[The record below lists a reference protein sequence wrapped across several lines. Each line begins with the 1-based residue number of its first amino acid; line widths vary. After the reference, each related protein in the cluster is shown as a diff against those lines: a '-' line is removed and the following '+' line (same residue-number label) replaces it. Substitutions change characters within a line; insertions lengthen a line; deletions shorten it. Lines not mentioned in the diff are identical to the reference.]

1 MISVA
6 ASRYG
11 NALGA
16 VVFAQGSD
24 LEPRDVA
31 EQLRKFEELLGL
43 SSDLRHVMFSPAV
56 PSSKKRS
63 VITRL
68 GGDLALA
75 PKVRN
80 FLFVVSDH
88 QRMGQLSA
96 ILEAFEASIDR
107 NRGVV
112 RAGVTSAL
120 EMDQAQRGALETQL
134 SKTVGQRV
142 RMEFSVDKALIGG
155 VVARVGSVV
164 YDGSVRGQLDAI
176 RRRLAAEA

>member
-16 VVFAQGSD
+16 VVFARGSG
-24 LEPRDVA
+24 LEPRDVVD
-31 EQLRKFEELLGL
+31 QLRRFEGLLRD
-43 SSDLRHVMFSPAV
+43 SNDLRHVMFSPAV
-56 PSSKKRS
+56 TASKKRG
-63 VITRL
+63 VISRL
-68 GGDLALA
+68 SGDLGLA

-80 FLFVVSDH
+80 FLYVVVDH
-88 QRMGQLSA
+88 HRMDQLSG
-96 ILEAFEASIDR
+96 IREAFEASIDR
-107 NRGVV
+107 NLGVV
-112 RAGVTSAL
+112 RADVISALDLEQGQRSAL
-120 EMDQAQRGALETQL
+120 EAQL

-142 RMEFSVDKALIGG
+142 RMEFSVDKSLIGG

-176 RRRLAAEA
+176 RRRLTTEA

>member
-16 VVFAQGSD
+16 VVFAPGSG
-24 LEPRDVA
+24 LESGNVV
-31 EQLRKFEELLGL
+31 EQLRKFEELLGA
-43 SSDLRHVMFSPAV
+43 SGDLRHVMFSPAV
-56 PSSKKRS
+56 PASKKRA

-68 GGDLALA
+68 AADLGLA

-88 QRMGQLSA
+88 HRMDQLSA
-96 ILEAFEASIDR
+96 IREAFEASIDR
-107 NRGVV
+107 NLGVV
-112 RAGVTSAL
+112 RADVTSAL
-120 EMDQAQRGALETQL
+120 ELDQGQRGALEGQL
-134 SKTVGQRV
+134 STTVGQRV
-142 RMEFSVDKALIGG
+142 RMEFSVDKSLIGG

-176 RRRLAAEA
+176 RRRLATEA

>member
-6 ASRYG
+6 TSRYG

-16 VVFAQGSD
+16 VVFAQGSG

-31 EQLRKFEELLGL
+31 EQLRKFEQLLDA
-43 SSDLRHVMFSPAV
+43 SSDLRHVMYSPAV
-56 PSSKKRS
+56 PASQKRA

-68 GGDLALA
+68 AADLGLA

-88 QRMGQLSA
+88 RRMGQLSP
-96 ILEAFEASIDR
+96 IREAFEASIDR
-107 NRGVV
+107 NLGVA
-112 RAGVTSAL
+112 RADVTSAL
-120 EMDQAQRGALETQL
+120 ELDQGQRGALEAQL
-134 SKTVGQRV
+134 SKTAGRRV
-142 RMEFSVDKALIGG
+142 RMEFSVDKSLIGG

-176 RRRLAAEA
+176 RRRLATEA